1 MQNTACR
8 AGARR
13 VPQDRPMS
21 TAPAG
26 LVHTLLPGDVVCADR
41 GESLETLLGS
51 CIALLL
57 MDARRTVGA
66 MCHIVHASEPRDAEF
81 NPAAFANAAI
91 DALYA
96 ALIQRGFTPR
106 LCQAHVYG
114 GGNMFPALV
123 RGAHVGRRNAE
134 SVLERLRRDGVQVV
148 VQDLGGSCYRRL
160 RWTVGDAAPAL
171 TAVDV

>member
-8 AGARR
+8 ARARR
-13 VPQDRPMS
+13 VPQDRPVS
-21 TAPAG
+21 AESG
-26 LVHTLLPGDVVCADR
+26 GVVHTLLPGDVACADR
-41 GESLETLLGS
+41 GETLETLLGS
-51 CIALLL
+51 CIAVLL
-57 MDARRTVGA
+57 MDGRRTVGA
-66 MCHIVHASEPRDAEF
+66 MCHIVHASEPRDAQD

-123 RGAHVGRRNAE
+123 RGEHVGRRNAE
-134 SVLERLRRDGVQVV
+134 AVLERLRQDGVQVV
-148 VQDLGGSCYRRL
+148 VRDLGGACYRRL
-160 RWTVGDAAPAL
+160 RWTVGDAAPDL